1 MTLTSLITTIPYIA
15 SKDSLIYNLPNCRGS
30 KMIIKASYL
39 YEHAVD
45 PVHYFFSQ
53 GYLDFKVVQ

>member
-30 KMIIKASYL
+30 KTIIKASYL

-45 PVHYFFSQ
+45 PVHYFFPR
-53 GYLDFKVVQ
+53 DT